1 MHKAAV
7 HNGDSKQS
15 KVEFKFSTLKEKICQ
30 PQTFTKL
37 ILISKEISGPL
48 WHARFCICGSE
59 TLLLYWLFTTLI
71 KHTLVKLLGNPSVL
85 LIDTFQQV
93 FREFIY

>member
-48 WHARFCICGSE
+48 WHA
-59 TLLLYWLFTTLI
+59 
-71 KHTLVKLLGNPSVL
+71 
-85 LIDTFQQV
+85 
-93 FREFIY
+93 